1 MQILG
6 FVRLVFQKTVG
17 HWCLKHL
24 TMADSFVM
32 LPNLVS
38 SEAFVCFVK
47 CTLHVSWDNWERV
60 SANDEIISSLDG
72 ESHVLIIQF
81 CHYHWG
87 IFCNLFEQHLVI
99 LEFLLFLV
107 FWFFFQSICCSLE
120 FHGSQETI
128 LSSWGGMWWCYI
140 YLETLQW
147 EQSYCWGPFI
157 IQILFGIF

>member
-1 MQILG
+1 LHAPVLLAKHHWMFIGHFLWYI
-6 FVRLVFQKTVG
+6 VFQRTVG

-87 IFCNLFEQHLVI
+87 IFVI
-99 LEFLLFLV
+99 
-107 FWFFFQSICCSLE
+107 SLNN
-120 FHGSQETI
+120 T
-128 LSSWGGMWWCYI
+128 WW
-140 YLETLQW
+140 
-147 EQSYCWGPFI
+147 S
-157 IQILFGIF
+157 